1 MNILSLSIASIDP
14 FDLVGETIGM
24 LQNKNSK
31 LKECAKSRCGKNK
44 DFLEEYSY
52 SPIFGTSDV
61 AKTGAD

>member
-1 MNILSLSIASIDP
+1 MNILSLS
-14 FDLVGETIGM
+14 IGM

-52 SPIFGTSDV
+52 SPMFGTSDV